1 MKLNKIIAA
10 TFLFAAC
17 VTPDT
22 QPVIDGVLEWKRIEN
37 EQLMRHRQ
45 LVSVAVFD
53 EADQVKNAESRA
65 RYEFAL
71 NMHEQHSNAHAQ
83 ALIDWCKKVGQF
95 DPEYANKTLDQMLAI
110 YVKMKE
116 INGGKE

>member
-1 MKLNKIIAA
+1 MKIRCALAIS
-10 TFLFAAC
+10 FLMSAC

-22 QPVIDGVLEWKRIEN
+22 QPVIEGVLEWKRIEN
-37 EQLMRHRQ
+37 EQLKRHRQ

-53 EADQVKNAESRA
+53 TDDATKNAESKA
-65 RYEFAL
+65 KYEFAL
-71 NMHEQHSNAHAQ
+71 SMHEQHTNAHAQ
-83 ALIDWCKKVGQF
+83 AVIDWCKKVGQF

-116 INGGKE
+116 LEGAGR